1 LLEKLRMAASRF
13 DSHRRALLA
22 AGAGLPLL
30 AGCETMSGAYNATVE
45 TVGKYIPSRVGSAT
59 TTGVPEQPTFAFPSG
74 AQLWVMQRSA
84 VTFHTYV
91 ASESMFAGSA
101 QLVELTDRI
110 IVFDTTG
117 SPVMGRELRYYANT
131 LKKPIGRVYISHEH
145 YEQWSGWGEFADIQ
159 TFAPRET
166 EAFLAST
173 AVRPLLRQGVVL
185 PKIAGNIAP
194 GDERIGNVTMQLRM
208 QRDAEAVAQA
218 MLFFPDQKVALTGD
232 LVYVKR
238 HPYLGNNQLVRWAA
252 ALDQLPAWVSGADAL
267 LLPGHG
273 APSTGA
279 AVTEM
284 KRYMK
289 AAIEAFAKFKSPAE
303 IEQSLRAQF
312 PDWKGEELLR
322 QGIAAAI
329 PRR

>member
-1 LLEKLRMAASRF
+1 MAAPRL
-13 DSHRRALLA
+13 DPNRRALLA
-22 AGAGLPLL
+22 AGAGATLLSPLL
-30 AGCETMSGAYNATVE
+30 AGCETMSGAYSATVD
-45 TVGKYIPSRVGSAT
+45 TVGKYLPSRVSAAT
-59 TTGVPEQPTFAFPSG
+59 TTGVPQQPTFAFPSG
-74 AQLWVMQRSA
+74 AQMWVMQRNA

-91 ASESMFAGSA
+91 APEAMFAGSA
-101 QLVELTDRI
+101 HLIELSDRI

-117 SPVMGRELRYYANT
+117 ALIMGRELRYYANT
-131 LKKPIGRVYISHEH
+131 LKKPIGRVIISHEH
-145 YEQWSGWGEFADIQ
+145 YEQWSGWAEFADIQ

-166 EAFLAST
+166 EAFLASP
-173 AVRPLLRQGVVL
+173 AVKPLLRPGVVL

-194 GDERIGNVTMQLRM
+194 GDERIGNVTMQLRL
-208 QRDAEAVAQA
+208 QRDAESVAQVMA
-218 MLFFPDQKVALTGD
+218 LFPDQKVAITGD

-238 HPYLGNNQLVRWAA
+238 HPYLGNNQLVRWSA
-252 ALDQLPAWVSGADAL
+252 ALEQLPPWVGAPDTL

-273 APSTGA
+273 APTSGA
-279 AVTEM
+279 ALGEM

-289 AAIEAFAKFKSPAE
+289 AAIEAFAKFKTPGE

-322 QGIAAAI
+322 QGIVAAI

>member
-1 LLEKLRMAASRF
+1 MAHCFYGHDAN
-13 DSHRRALLA
+13 RRALLV
-22 AGAGLPLL
+22 AGAALPTLSPLL
-30 AGCETMSGAYNATVE
+30 SGCETMSGAYNATVE
-45 TVGKYIPSRVGSAT
+45 TVSKYMPSKVGGT
-59 TTGVPEQPTFAFPSG
+59 TSVGVPEQPTFAFPSG
-74 AQLWVMQRSA
+74 AQLWVMQRGS
-84 VTFHTYV
+84 VSFHAYV
-91 ASESMFAGSA
+91 APEAMFAGSA
-101 QLVELTDRI
+101 YLIELADRI

-117 SPVMGRELRYYANT
+117 APALGRELRYYANT

-166 EAFLAST
+166 EAFLASP
-173 AVRPLLRQGVVL
+173 AVKPLLRQGVVL

-194 GDERIGNVTMQLRM
+194 GDERIGNVTMQVRL
-208 QRDAEAVAQA
+208 QRDAESVAQL

-238 HPYLGNNQLVRWAA
+238 HPYLGNNQLVRWSA
-252 ALDQLPAWVSGADAL
+252 ALEQLPPWVGNADTL

-273 APSTGA
+273 APASGA
-279 AVTEM
+279 AVAEM
-284 KRYMK
+284 KRYVK
-289 AAIEAFAKFKSPAE
+289 AAIEAFAKFKSPGE
-303 IEQSLRAQF
+303 IEQSLRTQF